1 MAYRSIPV
9 SRTSIRIRH
18 LSVSVHKNNT
28 RTYTV
33 GIGLVELYMSF
44 LKIATSVGVLS
55 FLMLSSFT
63 IMGFFDRLGTYGLA
77 ESQIEG
83 GGNCQV

>member
-1 MAYRSIPV
+1 
-9 SRTSIRIRH
+9 
-18 LSVSVHKNNT
+18 
-28 RTYTV
+28 
-33 GIGLVELYMSF
+33 MSF

-83 GGNCQV
+83 DGNCQV

>member
-1 MAYRSIPV
+1 M
-9 SRTSIRIRH
+9 H

-63 IMGFFDRLGTYGLA
+63 IMGFVLTGWALMVWLNRK
-77 ESQIEG
+77 
-83 GGNCQV
+83 